1 MKVKSVKYIL
11 IRKKKVIIDSRMASD
26 VKLNINSFKFI
37 ITLHIDSLSIYFM
50 NFILKGVVG

>member
-26 VKLNINSFKFI
+26 VKFKFI